1 MFCCL
6 QAFSS
11 AETMA
16 KKVIGFV
23 CMMVFEGE
31 KMKAHMDHAHAAA
44 KPSQPFTQPALS
56 PRYPLIKIEGI

>member
-1 MFCCL
+1 
-6 QAFSS
+6 
-11 AETMA
+11 MA